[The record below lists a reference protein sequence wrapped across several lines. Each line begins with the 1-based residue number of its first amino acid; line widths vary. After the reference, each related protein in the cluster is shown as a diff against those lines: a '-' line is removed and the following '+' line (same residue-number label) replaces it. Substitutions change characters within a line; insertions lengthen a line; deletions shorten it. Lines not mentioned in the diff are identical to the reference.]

1 MNGSFF
7 VSLQGE
13 AAFNLFITNPE
24 KMLSRQSW
32 ETKDSR
38 RNS

>member
-13 AAFNLFITNPE
+13 AAFNMFITNPRE
-24 KMLSRQSW
+24 NAFKAKLGN
-32 ETKDSR
+32 EG
-38 RNS
+38 